1 MGAERPFEPNTMSF
15 TVIRNAHSSD
25 GQGPVFG
32 SAVNTYLPSE
42 LVAGETQDV

>member
-1 MGAERPFEPNTMSF
+1 MGAERPFEPNTTSF

-25 GQGPVFG
+25 GPVFG